1 MGPKLTNM
9 YVNILHFSQQGPD
22 ALGQRYAKAKYHYN
36 LSCSAFISSSED
48 DIDMRIDLQY
58 SPTMAKPAIHRK
70 IRKCKHQEQI
80 FVVDQMPKV
89 DARS

>member
-1 MGPKLTNM
+1 
-9 YVNILHFSQQGPD
+9 
-22 ALGQRYAKAKYHYN
+22 
-36 LSCSAFISSSED
+36 
-48 DIDMRIDLQY
+48 MRIDLQY
-58 SPTMAKPAIHRK
+58 SPTIAKPAIHRK

>member
-1 MGPKLTNM
+1 
-9 YVNILHFSQQGPD
+9 
-22 ALGQRYAKAKYHYN
+22 
-36 LSCSAFISSSED
+36 
-48 DIDMRIDLQY
+48 MRIDLQY

-89 DARS
+89 DARSWFTVGSVSSILRSWWELMPPTDVSG